1 MRRAYAAAIFILLFS
16 LVFMPGKVAG
26 FSSPCSQSNNLVPPF
41 IASGV
46 KPNILILLD
55 VSQSM
60 DEDFYGQ
67 AVGSYAPTSKS
78 VIARIALQNMVAQLK
93 QKANVGVMTF
103 TLNSDV
109 SQGDP
114 YFIYNLM
121 PFTSY
126 QISSYCPSP
135 TAATLAACQDY
146 CVTGDSTDQ
155 SLCQSGCSQL
165 NSSFSTNFTDLLLD
179 PANGGYP
186 FNDTT
191 GIRAGYC
198 AVAYPKLYA
207 WQDPSGG
214 PIAYHSAS
222 DALYISP
229 NGSGTYPAWG
239 TASEYGYCDN
249 YSTAQNAP
257 NSYNFYQNKS
267 NQSDGGDNN
276 GNPGGYSNFFTS
288 AQFQPTDSDWAL
300 GFYNFG
306 VRQPFYYVGPTI
318 FSGTSPS
325 SSQGFLHVAV
335 GDLTGSAQFHVGVTN
350 SDQYDNVYD
359 ILIPN
364 CDDGTN
370 CNSGTDGTPY
380 AGNPSDYWNYKTP
393 YMLCS
398 PSNGNYNTCPY
409 LINAGN
415 TPTAGA
421 LQSALN
427 YLNGN
432 YKYSGSTVPTPITQP
447 CQQNFIILVT
457 DGLPDTTLAGQ
468 WGVNGTT
475 NYTAIAQQQAQAVLE
490 ELDGQSQPSTLP
502 AGMTGWQNVTM
513 KQNGTTYTFNVKT
526 YVLGLGLTTLAK
538 TNLDAMATAGGTAGD
553 NGGHAYY
560 ANSPAELET
569 ALQNI
574 TGSLFS
580 GVSAGSSVSVL
591 ASQSE
596 NGANVLQGIF
606 YTTKTF
612 GSGNNSITWP
622 GYLYDWW
629 FYNGPVYQNIRED
642 TLHDFILELGSDDV
656 LNFTFNMTNGLQIQR
671 DTPETNGSSGPLI
684 STGGLDSLTP
694 IWEAGKMLWAQS
706 PDNRTIYTPSQD
718 GQSLVSFNTSNSTLT
733 TPGTSPL
740 GYPSHQDPCLTGN
753 TTSTNLD
760 NLISYVRGNDL
771 TANICES
778 TTGSIEY
785 LCSDGNGNYNT
796 TACTADSDCAATTSD
811 PYCMPVTCSTSSDC
825 TNTSYPTCSPDSCR
839 NRTVNLCVQDASTIA
854 TAGSV
859 NISGQGCS
867 TDSDCTAP
875 YSTCSPSTPPNTW
888 KLGDIVYSTPKVVAS
903 FSYCSTTSGTTFQS
917 PVQACTSDADCTN
930 SNYPLCTQK
939 ESVVF
944 VGANDG
950 MLHAFESG
958 VLSTSGLDGATYQV
972 DKLIGIPTSNMGSE
986 LWGFVPTN
994 VLPYL
999 RCLAVPPPNSCHL
1012 YYNDL
1017 SPYITTMY
1025 VDYTGQ
1031 VCANVDPNGN
1041 VISYTTNPCTT
1052 TSSCASGQECE
1063 STTLSTPHTVLIGGL
1078 RLGGGAVS
1086 GSQANYCFNSAGI
1099 SNGVTCNN
1107 LQGCQTAP
1115 YTASCAPAYPT
1126 NVPTDTCP
1134 GGVAATSVS
1143 EEGSYTPSSCIG
1155 LSSYY
1160 ALDITDVENPKLLW
1174 EFSDPQLGYSYS
1186 GPAVIHKWTSSTTP
1200 LTGDQYDVM
1209 FLSGPTDPHDGS
1221 SIQNLQAFILKL
1233 DPATLRIDSVYQTDF
1248 KNNGGNSIA
1257 NAFGGR
1263 LFTTGLDVDSDG
1275 YTDYVFFG
1283 YSSSPNGSASNWSG
1297 GIGFVYT
1304 DAYTTSGQ
1312 TNSIDPVNGVDPS
1325 KWTYDVKTY
1334 DNIPQV
1340 PITAQIATEPCWYNL
1355 DGSPLTYLFAGTGR
1369 YFFPMDNY
1377 GSNGNSGYNFIM
1389 GVPFTCNDVYQNC
1402 GSPNVNSLNGNND
1415 ACSALTS
1422 ATSAKDLT
1430 QAGWLIDLAAATTN
1444 YGSERMITDPT
1455 TAPVGANGGNVI
1467 YFTTTEP
1474 TNNPCGYGGETF
1486 LYGLNCATGSSIAS
1500 TDCSNYVAPGTGG
1513 SIYIQ
1518 TSTGAINAISSST
1531 SFTQNNGRETQPI
1544 SGIAPEG
1551 GAVFLPPGSTGGKTG
1566 QIIQWIEK

>member
-1 MRRAYAAAIFILLFS
+1 MRRAYAAGIFLTIFS
-16 LVFMPGKVAG
+16 LAFLPGKVAG
-26 FSSPCSQSNNLVPPF
+26 FTSPCSQSNNLVPPF

-78 VIARIALQNMVAQLK
+78 VVARQALQNMVAQLK

-103 TLNSDV
+103 TLNTDV

-114 YFIYNLM
+114 NFLYNEM

-135 TAATLAACQDY
+135 TAATLAACQNY
-146 CVTGDSTDQ
+146 CVTGDPTSQ
-155 SLCQSGCSQL
+155 AECQSGCSL
-165 NSSFSTNFTDLLLD
+165 GNISFSTNFTDPILNQ
-179 PANGGYP
+179 NGLYP
-186 FNDTT
+186 FNEPT

-198 AVAYPKLYA
+198 AVAYPKIYS
-207 WQDPSGG
+207 WQDPGGG
-214 PIAYHSAS
+214 PTVYHNAS
-222 DALYISP
+222 DALYIGP
-229 NGSGTYPAWG
+229 SGQQGPGWG

-257 NSYNFYQNKS
+257 NSYNFYGTKS
-267 NQSDGGDNN
+267 NQSDGPDNN
-276 GNPGGYSNFFTS
+276 GNPGGYSNKFTS

-306 VRQPFYYVGPTI
+306 VRLPFYYVGPTI
-318 FSGTSPS
+318 FSGTSPN
-325 SSQGFLHVAV
+325 SSQGFLHVAI
-335 GDLTGSAQFHVGVTN
+335 GDLTSSAQFAVGVTN
-350 SDQYDNVYD
+350 ADQYDNVYD
-359 ILIPN
+359 VLIPN

-380 AGNPSDYWNYKTP
+380 AGTPSEYPNYITP
-393 YMLCS
+393 YMQCS
-398 PSNGNYNTCPY
+398 PSNSDYNTCPY
-409 LINAGN
+409 LVNAGN

-421 LQSALN
+421 LQSALS
-427 YLNGN
+427 YFNGN
-432 YKYSGSTVPTPITQP
+432 YTYSGSSVPTPITQP

-457 DGLPDTTLAGQ
+457 DGLPDTTLNGEV
-468 WGVNGTT
+468 GVSGST
-475 NYTAIAQQQAQAVLE
+475 NYTLMAQQQTLAVLQ
-490 ELDGQSQPSTLP
+490 ELDGQSQPASLP
-502 AGMTGWQNVTM
+502 PEMSSWQNVTM
-513 KQNGTTYTFNVKT
+513 KQNGTTYNFNVKT

-538 TNLDAMATAGGTAGD
+538 TNLDAMATAGGTAAD
-553 NGGHAYY
+553 NSGHAYY
-560 ANSPAELET
+560 ANSPAELT
-569 ALQNI
+569 AALQSI

-591 ASQSE
+591 ASQAE

-656 LNFTFNMTNGLQIQR
+656 LNFTFGMTNGMQVQR
-671 DTPETNGSSGPLI
+671 DTPETNGSAGPTL
-684 STGGLDSLTP
+684 STVGLDSLTP
-694 IWEAGKMLWAQS
+694 IWEAGKMLWAES
-706 PDNRTIYTPSQD
+706 PASRTIYTPSQD
-718 GQSLVSFNTSNSTLT
+718 GSSLVSFNISNSTLT

-740 GYPSHQDPCLTGN
+740 GYPSNLDPCLTGN
-753 TTSTNLD
+753 ATSTSLD
-760 NLISYVRGNDL
+760 NLINYVVGNDF
-771 TANICES
+771 S
-778 TTGSIEY
+778 TNLCKSSTGSIEY
-785 LCSDGNGNYNT
+785 ICSDGNGNYGT
-796 TACTADSDCAATTSD
+796 TPCTADSDCANTSD
-811 PYCMPVTCSTSSDC
+811 PYCMPVTCTTSSDC
-825 TNTSYPTCSPDSCR
+825 SNSSYPTCSPDSCR
-839 NRTVNLCVQDASTIA
+839 NRTVNLCVQDASSIA

-903 FSYCSTTSGTTFQS
+903 FSYCSTTSGTSFQS
-917 PVQACTSDADCTN
+917 PTRACTTDADCTN
-930 SNYPLCTQK
+930 SSYPLCTQK

-950 MLHAFESG
+950 MLHAFKTG
-958 VLSTSGLDGATYQV
+958 VLSTAGLDGAKYQV
-972 DKLIGIPTSNMGSE
+972 DKLIGIPTSDMGSE
-986 LWGFVPTN
+986 LWGFVPRN

-1025 VDYTGQ
+1025 VDSTGQ
-1031 VCANVDPNGN
+1031 VCANVDGNGN
-1041 VISYTTNPCTT
+1041 VISYTDNPCTSS
-1052 TSSCASGQECE
+1052 SSCSSGQLCK

-1078 RLGGGAVS
+1078 RLGGGAQTD
-1086 GSQANYCFNSAGI
+1086 SQGNYCFNSTGI
-1099 SNGVTCNN
+1099 SNGASCTNVSK
-1107 LQGCQTAP
+1107 CQTP
-1115 YTASCAPAYPT
+1115 FNASCAPAFPT
-1126 NVPTDTCP
+1126 NAPTDTCG
-1134 GGVAATSVS
+1134 GGVAATIAT
-1143 EEGSYTPSSCIG
+1143 GSAYTPSPCIG

-1209 FLSGPTDPHDGS
+1209 FLSGPTDPQDGS
-1221 SIQNLQAFILKL
+1221 SIQNLRAFILKL
-1233 DPATLRIDSVYQTDF
+1233 DPATLAIDSIYQTDF
-1248 KNNGGNSIA
+1248 KNNKGNSIA

-1283 YSSSPNGSASNWSG
+1283 YSASPNGTSNWSG

-1304 DAYTTSGQ
+1304 DAYTTSNK
-1312 TNSIDPVNGVDPS
+1312 TSSIDPVNGVDPS
-1325 KWTYDVKTY
+1325 KWTFDVKTY

-1340 PITAQIATEPCWYNL
+1340 PITAQIGIEPCWYNF

-1377 GSNGNSGYNFIM
+1377 GSSGNSGLNFIM

-1402 GSPNVNSLNGNND
+1402 GSPNINSLNQNND
-1415 ACSALTS
+1415 ACSALAS

-1430 QAGWLIDLAAATTN
+1430 QAGWLIDLSGPTTVAGES

-1455 TAPVGANGGNVI
+1455 TSPVGANGGNVI
-1467 YFTTTEP
+1467 FFTTTEP
-1474 TNNPCGYGGETF
+1474 TNNPCGYGGQTF

-1500 TDCSNYVAPGTGG
+1500 QDCSNYVAPGTGG

-1518 TSTGAINAISSST
+1518 TSTGAINAISTST
-1531 SFTQNNGRETQPI
+1531 SFTQNSGRETAAMA
-1544 SGIAPEG
+1544 GIAPEG